1 MKNYALYDRRIM
13 NGGVNILIIIN
24 FISMVV
30 LQLMIL
36 EKQYH
41 EDLKKELQGDT
52 YTSAGST
59 VKEETS
65 TEVIQAGE
73 SMNNGQANVDDG
85 SKLLISRKKRKLI
98 EAMKVHSFYPLTDLN
113 FLFIVVLLLLY
124 VFLLELSIFAI

>member
-85 SKLLISRKKRKLI
+85 SKLLISRKKRKLL
-98 EAMKVHSFYPLTDLN
+98 EAMEVHSFYPLTDLN

-124 VFLLELSIFAI
+124 VFLLELSTFAI

>member
-1 MKNYALYDRRIM
+1 M
-13 NGGVNILIIIN
+13 NGGVNLLIIIN

-41 EDLKKELQGDT
+41 EDLKKELRGDT
-52 YTSAGST
+52 YTSTGST
-59 VKEETS
+59 AKEQTS

-73 SMNNGQANVDDG
+73 SMNNGQANVDDSG
-85 SKLLISRKKRKLI
+85 MNEILISRKKRKLI
-98 EAMKVHSFYPLTDLN
+98 EAMKVNSFYPLTDLN

-124 VFLLELSIFAI
+124 VFLLELSIFAM

>member
-1 MKNYALYDRRIM
+1 M

-98 EAMKVHSFYPLTDLN
+98 EAMKVHSLYPLTDLN

-124 VFLLELSIFAI
+124 VFLLELSIFAM

>member
-1 MKNYALYDRRIM
+1 M
-13 NGGVNILIIIN
+13 NGGVNLLIIIN

-85 SKLLISRKKRKLI
+85 SKLLISRKKRKLL
-98 EAMKVHSFYPLTDLN
+98 EAMEVHSFYPLTDLN

-124 VFLLELSIFAI
+124 VFLLELSIFSM

>member
-1 MKNYALYDRRIM
+1 M
-13 NGGVNILIIIN
+13 NGGVNLLIIIN

-41 EDLKKELQGDT
+41 EDLKKELRGDT
-52 YTSAGST
+52 YTSTGST
-59 VKEETS
+59 AKEQTS

-85 SKLLISRKKRKLI
+85 SKLLISRKKRKLL
-98 EAMKVHSFYPLTDLN
+98 EAMEVHSFYPLTDLN

-124 VFLLELSIFAI
+124 VFLLELSTFAI

>member
-85 SKLLISRKKRKLI
+85 SKLLISRKKRKLL
-98 EAMKVHSFYPLTDLN
+98 EAMEVHSFYPLTDLN

-124 VFLLELSIFAI
+124 VFLRELSTFAI

>member
-1 MKNYALYDRRIM
+1 M
-13 NGGVNILIIIN
+13 NGGVNLLIIIN

-41 EDLKKELQGDT
+41 EDLKKELRGDT
-52 YTSAGST
+52 YTSTGST
-59 VKEETS
+59 AKEQTS

-85 SKLLISRKKRKLI
+85 SKLLISRKKRKLL
-98 EAMKVHSFYPLTDLN
+98 EAMEVHSFYPLTDLN

>member
-1 MKNYALYDRRIM
+1 M

-41 EDLKKELQGDT
+41 EDLKKELRGDT
-52 YTSAGST
+52 YTSTGST
-59 VKEETS
+59 AKEQTS

-124 VFLLELSIFAI
+124 VFLLELSIFAM

>member
-85 SKLLISRKKRKLI
+85 SKLLISRKKRKLL
-98 EAMKVHSFYPLTDLN
+98 EAMEVHSFYPLTDLN